1 MQIPQ
6 IYLTLCCGR
15 TLLLFQWKN
24 IDVVVCCYFAFTYS
38 YVREKGLFT
47 ELLAAMLSS
56 VIRKERC
63 AHDPFFRLE
72 IRYRRRK
79 ISWKGPFDV
88 WNCLLKRTAMAFLSW
103 CTFFGWFGIEKAGHV
118 DKQRGCKSVHGKL
131 NGKSKLTLAHL
142 ESNFWGLKCTRGTL
156 HYYPQ
161 DFGYFFWVTF
171 TFFRL

>member
-63 AHDPFFRLE
+63 AHDPFF
-72 IRYRRRK
+72 
-79 ISWKGPFDV
+79 V
-88 WNCLLKRTAMAFLSW
+88 LKLGTADGNNF
-103 CTFFGWFGIEKAGHV
+103 EKAH
-118 DKQRGCKSVHGKL
+118 
-131 NGKSKLTLAHL
+131 LTF
-142 ESNFWGLKCTRGTL
+142 ETVK
-156 HYYPQ
+156 
-161 DFGYFFWVTF
+161 
-171 TFFRL
+171 